1 MKIIERRGGISV
13 QLRRPQWTGVSLLF
27 LALQTLENRLSARLI
42 GDPDDRILC
51 LGAAKQATDVL
62 IQKANRELEDAQK
75 DKRNREVLQ
84 GRRAIKSLPFYIISL
99 ADTTFA
105 ASEAMRRQEEAAV
118 KAKENK
124 PTMKP
129 AITDEMRERR
139 AALQMAKELNRQIEP
154 RVPGV

>member
-84 GRRAIKSLPFYIISL
+84 GRRAIKVYTDTIESSLLHNQLGRHY
-99 ADTTFA
+99 
-105 ASEAMRRQEEAAV
+105 V
-118 KAKENK
+118 CGK
-124 PTMKP
+124 
-129 AITDEMRERR
+129 
-139 AALQMAKELNRQIEP
+139 
-154 RVPGV
+154 